1 MNAGGALDGSA
12 ADAMRCLRELAA
24 LAGQEGDVP
33 VLELQLGGIL
43 TRTAVHAGGGGWLVI
58 TAQATGDGPAPAPDA
73 PAPDAPPTD
82 AMETGERGELEMLW
96 DADQGGLM
104 AVRRVALRDL
114 PDEHSL
120 MDAILVTADLAAA
133 RLCGREGAG
142 PA

>member
-58 TAQATGDGPAPAPDA
+58 TAQATGDGPA
-73 PAPDAPPTD
+73 APDAPPPD
-82 AMETGERGELEMLW
+82 ALETGERGELEMLW